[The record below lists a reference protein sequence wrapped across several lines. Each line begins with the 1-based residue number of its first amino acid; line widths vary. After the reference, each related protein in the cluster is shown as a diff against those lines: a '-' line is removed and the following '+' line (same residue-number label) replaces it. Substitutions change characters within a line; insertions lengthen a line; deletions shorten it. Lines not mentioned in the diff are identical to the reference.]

1 MDSKRKRE
9 KKRHVEEKLI
19 EKSSHHEEDKSTV
32 SDIRRLSET
41 PELREDMIIDTQNEE
56 VRK

>member
-9 KKRHVEEKLI
+9 KKHHVEEKLI
-19 EKSSHHEEDKSTV
+19 EKSSHHEEDKSTI
-32 SDIRRLSET
+32 SDMQCLSET